1 MIIGLQPFT
10 EQNHNGNPRFFGLF
24 RHGRAY
30 LEERIFRSGIYGQ
43 NCRSNFQYGWIRFN
57 GFIPPVHKLLRAA
70 LTDLRDTQ
78 ALIIDIDSQL
88 MAAIKYLKNAIKKG

>member
-1 MIIGLQPFT
+1 
-10 EQNHNGNPRFFGLF
+10 
-24 RHGRAY
+24 
-30 LEERIFRSGIYGQ
+30 
-43 NCRSNFQYGWIRFN
+43 
-57 GFIPPVHKLLRAA
+57 VHKLLRAA